1 MGNKLQTAWA
11 FIRSHKYAC
20 VTFLFLLIIG
30 VVDENSLLSRYHNLK
45 QIREMRAEIRKYK
58 EKYEYDTE
66 RLNEMNT
73 QPEAVKRIARE
84 QYFMKT
90 EDEDIFVIMDHS
102 DETAD

>member
-11 FIRSHKYAC
+11 FIRNHKYAC

>member
-1 MGNKLQTAWA
+1 MGNKLQTVWA
-11 FIRSHKYAC
+11 FIRNHKYAC
-20 VTFLFLLIIG
+20 VTFAFLLIIG

-45 QIREMRAEIRKYK
+45 QIREMRAEIRNYT

-73 QPEAVKRIARE
+73 QPDAVKRIARE

-90 EDEDIFVIMDHS
+90 EDEDIFVIMNDS
-102 DETAD
+102 DEEAN

>member
-1 MGNKLQTAWA
+1 MENKLHSVWA
-11 FIRSHKYAC
+11 FIRNHKYAC

-30 VVDENSLLSRYHNLK
+30 VLDENSLLSRYHNLK
-45 QIREMRAEIRKYK
+45 QIREMKAEIRKYT

-66 RLNEMNT
+66 RLHEMNT

-90 EDEDIFVIMDHS
+90 EDEDIFVIMP
-102 DETAD
+102 ETNEEAE

>member
-1 MGNKLQTAWA
+1 MGNKLQTVWA
-11 FIRSHKYAC
+11 FIRNHKYAC

-45 QIREMRAEIRKYK
+45 QIRDMRAEIRKYK

-90 EDEDIFVIMDHS
+90 EDEDIFVIMDNS